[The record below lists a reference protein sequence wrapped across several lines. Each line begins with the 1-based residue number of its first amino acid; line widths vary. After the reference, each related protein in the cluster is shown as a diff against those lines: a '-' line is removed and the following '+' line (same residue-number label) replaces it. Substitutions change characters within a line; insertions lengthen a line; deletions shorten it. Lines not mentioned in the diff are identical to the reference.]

1 MSALSPPRSDPI
13 NVPVTLPVCSVPR
26 TFPAVSFGV
35 CVDISACDIG
45 TNPVNTPEIN
55 RNKKRCH
62 TEVAYPINRTEIAS
76 PVADKIN
83 IFFRPYLSPILPQ
96 TGEKRNAVTKVIAKI
111 QPDQFCTYSAEKFPT
126 VSMYSDI
133 NGITRGI

>member
-1 MSALSPPRSDPI
+1 MIFACTSCTPNMTMSADRQRVIETPLKAALYLNMSAIAPPGGAPI
-13 NVPVTLPVCSVPR
+13 NVPVTLRVCIEPR

-55 RNKKRCH
+55 RNKKSCH

-76 PVADKIN
+76 PGADKN
-83 IFFRPYLSPILPQ
+83 NFFFRSYLSPNIPYNDQ
-96 TGEKRNAVTKVIAKI
+96 T
-111 QPDQFCTYSAEKFPT
+111 
-126 VSMYSDI
+126 I
-133 NGITRGI
+133 NS

>member
-55 RNKKRCH
+55 RNKKSCH
-62 TEVAYPINRTEIAS
+62 TEVAYPINRTELAS

-83 IFFRPYLSPILPQ
+83 IYFPPYLSPILPQ
-96 TGEKRNAVTKVIAKI
+96 TDEKRNAVTKVIPKI
-111 QPDQFCTYSAEKFPT
+111 LPDQSSTYSAQQFPKFP
-126 VSMYSDI
+126 M
-133 NGITRGI
+133 

>member
-1 MSALSPPRSDPI
+1 
-13 NVPVTLPVCSVPR
+13 
-26 TFPAVSFGV
+26 FPAVSFGV

-55 RNKKRCH
+55 RNKKSCH

-96 TGEKRNAVTKVIAKI
+96 TGEKRNAVTYGIAKKHT
-111 QPDQFCTYSAEKFPT
+111 DQRCTYTAEKLQQ
-126 VSMYSDI
+126 VSMYS
-133 NGITRGI
+133 

>member
-1 MSALSPPRSDPI
+1 
-13 NVPVTLPVCSVPR
+13 
-26 TFPAVSFGV
+26 
-35 CVDISACDIG
+35 SACDIG

-55 RNKKRCH
+55 RNKKSGH

-83 IFFRPYLSPILPQ
+83 IFFRPYLSPIVPQ

-111 QPDQFCTYSAEKFPT
+111 HPDQFCTYSAEKLPQ
-126 VSMYSDI
+126 VSLYSEI
-133 NGITRGI
+133 NGITIVILQATKKLANKLELTYSF

>member
-1 MSALSPPRSDPI
+1 MSAITPPRSGPI

-26 TFPAVSFGV
+26 TFPAVSLGV

-55 RNKKRCH
+55 RNKKSCH

-76 PVADKIN
+76 PVADKIY
-83 IFFRPYLSPILPQ
+83 IYLRPYIYHFLPQ
-96 TGEKRNAVTKVIAKI
+96 SGDTRNT
-111 QPDQFCTYSAEKFPT
+111 
-126 VSMYSDI
+126 
-133 NGITRGI
+133 